1 MENQTRNRHEYGSVS
16 GRFPCQVC
24 RPLSS
29 VPFYHRHH
37 STRTMLN
44 TMHARD
50 VHTIDCLVCKTAHP
64 TDDTDERLVVFFSTS
79 TLHNIVYEPEV
90 KSPYC
95 FNLETICGGTI
106 DLLRRNFSLL
116 YYQEKRPM
124 DIIFSG
130 GLNDLND
137 DTDLIVHNLFQ
148 FKKEVLEQNKSNTF
162 FIVQMLRPPMYCWFP
177 KNGPP
182 PATRGSRPY
191 ANLLPKV
198 DYINEIIAKMNK
210 PLGYPNQTSFEY
222 LGLRSFKKSTGVVY
236 QHVMPRWR
244 EHLQGKGPAMCLH
257 LTDEF
262 RVVAFN
268 KIIGHITNR
277 LKN

>member
-1 MENQTRNRHEYGSVS
+1 
-16 GRFPCQVC
+16 
-24 RPLSS
+24 
-29 VPFYHRHH
+29 
-37 STRTMLN
+37 
-44 TMHARD
+44 
-50 VHTIDCLVCKTAHP
+50 
-64 TDDTDERLVVFFSTS
+64 
-79 TLHNIVYEPEV
+79 
-90 KSPYC
+90 
-95 FNLETICGGTI
+95 
-106 DLLRRNFSLL
+106 
-116 YYQEKRPM
+116 M

-148 FKKEVLEQNKSNTF
+148 FKREVLEQNKSNTF